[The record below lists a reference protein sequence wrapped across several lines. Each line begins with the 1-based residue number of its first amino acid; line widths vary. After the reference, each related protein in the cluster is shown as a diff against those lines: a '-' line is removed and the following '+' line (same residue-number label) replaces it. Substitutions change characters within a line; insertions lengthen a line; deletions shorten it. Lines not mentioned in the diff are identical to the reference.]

1 MVLDDRQDMYDDF
14 NIQGKV
20 KRLEKEVEHHKESHA
35 VANKLLMVERNK
47 MSSMEATIKFEVAG
61 KYNAYK
67 DLKVAS
73 TLIFQVETMIDDTNR
88 LYVMFDKRITKLKME
103 DKFIASMKKFRKI
116 VSDLKRNHTDYRIAK
131 KNIDKVFEIK

>member
-14 NIQGKV
+14 NLQGKV
-20 KRLEKEVEHHKESHA
+20 KRLEKEIEHHKESHA
-35 VANKLLMVERNK
+35 VANKLLMIERNK

-73 TLIFQVETMIDDTNR
+73 ELVFQLEVMIDDMNK
-88 LYVMFDKRITKLKME
+88 LCVLFDKRIKKLKME
-103 DKFIASMKKFRKI
+103 EQFGVSMKKFRKI
-116 VSDLKRNHTDYRIAK
+116 IYNFKKSHTKYRIEK
-131 KNIDKVFEIK
+131 KNLDKVFEIK